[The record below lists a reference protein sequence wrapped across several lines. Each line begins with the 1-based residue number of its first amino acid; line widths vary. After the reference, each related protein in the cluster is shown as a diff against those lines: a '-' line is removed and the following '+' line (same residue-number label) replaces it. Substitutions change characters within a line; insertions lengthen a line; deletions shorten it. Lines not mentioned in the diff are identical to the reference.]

1 MVVLYIPVEN
11 KTPNKIPKALID
23 TASSKLE
30 AAINSVLIPF
40 TSPYPK
46 RLSRNRL
53 GTNTA
58 GLTADKVNLKI
69 DKLIFKCEKKN
80 RKNIFAIIIINRV

>member
-1 MVVLYIPVEN
+1 MLQITLSFHGFPKIKKKKIVILYIPVEN
-11 KTPNKIPKALID
+11 NTPNKIPNTLID

-30 AAINSVLIPF
+30 AAINNVLIPF

-69 DKLIFKCEKKN
+69 DK
-80 RKNIFAIIIINRV
+80 

>member
-1 MVVLYIPVEN
+1 M
-11 KTPNKIPKALID
+11 D

-40 TSPYPK
+40 ISPYPK
-46 RLSRNRL
+46 RFSWNRL

-69 DKLIFKCEKKN
+69 DKLICNVKKQEKYIYKYIVN
-80 RKNIFAIIIINRV
+80 RG